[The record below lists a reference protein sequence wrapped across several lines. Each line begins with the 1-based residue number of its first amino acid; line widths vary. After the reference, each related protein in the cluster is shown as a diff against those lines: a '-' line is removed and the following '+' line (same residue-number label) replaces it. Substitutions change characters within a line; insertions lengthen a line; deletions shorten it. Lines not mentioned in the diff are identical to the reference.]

1 MNGEMEFVLY
11 CSEEGLGRLGILA
24 GVHRRGIDVGD
35 FLIKLPLTCPDF
47 TDFRQQVLKI
57 LLAKKC
63 PTLKPLFIQH
73 IAANGIV
80 AQHTRGPLAKLN
92 GTSRVHPETDSD
104 DGVEVVEPRRV
115 ILAIPGSM
123 SEISRHT
130 AFSLSSPVSK
140 IFLRCS
146 VMVLR
151 PLSKRV
157 LINFCVSQTVSSATR
172 TSMPSSPACRVKT
185 RNSTVLL
192 RI

>member
-73 IAANGIV
+73 IAANGIGS
-80 AQHTRGPLAKLN
+80 ALADLTPFKIDAAHPGLGAEMDEGGTQRMHIPLPKPEFLLGQH
-92 GTSRVHPETDSD
+92 D
-104 DGVEVVEPRRV
+104 DAAALGRFIR
-115 ILAIPGSM
+115 
-123 SEISRHT
+123 
-130 AFSLSSPVSK
+130 
-140 IFLRCS
+140 
-146 VMVLR
+146 
-151 PLSKRV
+151 
-157 LINFCVSQTVSSATR
+157 Q
-172 TSMPSSPACRVKT
+172 
-185 RNSTVLL
+185 
-192 RI
+192 